1 MTDNS
6 EKEVLDKKEALK
18 RRLSA
23 EIEKQNYLGVIDA
36 LSPLIVHEEKKRKS
50 LKNKMQS
57 FVFKTKANK
66 DETRAKNEKEI
77 KEKIFGFL
85 KVLENGEKDR
95 IGIFKEA
102 LNELK
107 ENINAYINS
116 FRDDQI
122 PKIEIKQVAA
132 VNRETIR
139 QVRNRLKSQQ
149 EISM

>member
-1 MTDNS
+1 
-6 EKEVLDKKEALK
+6 
-18 RRLSA
+18 
-23 EIEKQNYLGVIDA
+23 
-36 LSPLIVHEEKKRKS
+36 
-50 LKNKMQS
+50 MQS

-85 KVLENGEKDR
+85 KVLEKGEKDR

-107 ENINAYINS
+107 GNINAYIDS

-122 PKIEIKQVAA
+122 PRIEIKQVAA
-132 VNRETIR
+132 VNPETIR
-139 QVRNRLKSQQ
+139 QVRNRLKPQQ

>member
-6 EKEVLDKKEALK
+6 EKKVLDKKKDLK
-18 RRLSA
+18 SRLFK
-23 EIEKQNYLGVIDA
+23 EIGKGNYLGVIDA
-36 LSPLIVHEEKKRKS
+36 LSPLIIHEEKKRKS

-57 FVFKTKANK
+57 RLSKAKANK
-66 DETRAKNEKEI
+66 DESRAENEKEI

-85 KVLENGEKDR
+85 DVLEKGEKDR
-95 IGIFKEA
+95 IGIFEGA

-107 ENINAYINS
+107 ENINAYIDS

-122 PKIEIKQVAA
+122 PRIEIKQVAA
-132 VNRETIR
+132 VNPKTIR
-139 QVRNRLKSQQ
+139 QVRNRLKPQQ

>member
-6 EKEVLDKKEALK
+6 EEKVLDKKEALK

-85 KVLENGEKDR
+85 KVLEKGEKDR

-102 LNELK
+102 
-107 ENINAYINS
+107 
-116 FRDDQI
+116 
-122 PKIEIKQVAA
+122 
-132 VNRETIR
+132 
-139 QVRNRLKSQQ
+139 
-149 EISM
+149 

>member
-6 EKEVLDKKEALK
+6 EEKVLDKKGALK
-18 RRLSA
+18 ERLFI
-23 EIEKQNYLGVIDA
+23 EIGKGNYLGVIDA
-36 LSPLIVHEEKKRKS
+36 LSPLIIHEEEKRKS

-57 FVFKTKANK
+57 FLFKTKANK
-66 DETRAKNEKEI
+66 DESRAKNEKEI

-85 KVLENGEKDR
+85 YVLEKGEKDR
-95 IGIFKEA
+95 IGIFEEA

-122 PKIEIKQVAA
+122 PRIEIKQVAA
-132 VNRETIR
+132 VNLETIR